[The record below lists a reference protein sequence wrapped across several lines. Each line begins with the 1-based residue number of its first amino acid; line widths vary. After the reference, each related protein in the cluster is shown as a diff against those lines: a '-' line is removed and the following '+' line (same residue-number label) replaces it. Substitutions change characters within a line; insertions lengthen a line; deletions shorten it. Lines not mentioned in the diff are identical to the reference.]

1 MSTIYVFDQELPA
14 GTSPLQPTDKVL
26 IHEASTG
33 LKKYLTGSLLGAGSP
48 AAVNT
53 TATTL
58 ALTQALHANRAVK
71 ISSTSPIAVTLPAAT
86 GTGDTYTLYQQVAAT
101 ATSHTY
107 AALGTDVIQGVAW
120 VSTTSTD
127 NAEAFATSATS
138 DKVSVNGTTT
148 GGIVGDKWVFVDVD
162 TGKWNVQG
170 YISQTGNTATPFSA
184 T

>member
-14 GTSPLQPTDKVL
+14 GTAALQPTDKILV
-26 IHEASTG
+26 HEAATG
-33 LKKYLTGSLLGAGSP
+33 LKKYLTGSLVAGAAP
-48 AAVNT
+48 AIVNT
-53 TATTL
+53 TATL
-58 ALTQALHANRAVK
+58 LSLTQAAHANRVVTNNSAA
-71 ISSTSPIAVTLPAAT
+71 ITITLPAAT
-86 GTGDTYTLYQQVAAT
+86 GTGDTYTIYQQTAAT
-101 ATSHTY
+101 ATSSVY
-107 AALGTDVIQGVAW
+107 AANGTDVLQGVAW

-148 GGIVGDKWVFVDVD
+148 GGVVGDKWVFVDVAS
-162 TGKWNVQG
+162 GKWNVQG